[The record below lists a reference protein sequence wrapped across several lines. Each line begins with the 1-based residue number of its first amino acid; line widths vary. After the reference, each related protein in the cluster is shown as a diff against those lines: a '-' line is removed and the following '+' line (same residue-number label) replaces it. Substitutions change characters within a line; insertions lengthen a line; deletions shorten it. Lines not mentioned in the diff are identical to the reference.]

1 MNTAAGDA
9 AIYANGK
16 TYAEH
21 CAWLDSLTGH
31 DWMMVNMP
39 IGHLFNLAYVAYF
52 KYALLTIRMTAA
64 MQLKVLDAMAGMV
77 RGPVTAEAVEAIAPA
92 CDTAV
97 QMLHELHK
105 VPRSEVTRTF
115 SDADMFRL
123 LAKLNPSLLRAL
135 ELCTYYPPVPMKKS
149 A

>member
-1 MNTAAGDA
+1 MNTATGDA
-9 AIYANGK
+9 AIYAKGR
-16 TYAEH
+16 TYTEH

-52 KYALLTIRMTAA
+52 KHALLTIRMTAA
-64 MQLKVLDAMAGMV
+64 MQMKFLDAIAGMV
-77 RGPVTAEAVEAIAPA
+77 RGPVTAEAIEVIAPA

-97 QMLHELHK
+97 QMMNELHK

-115 SDADMFRL
+115 RDGDVFRL
-123 LAKLNPSLLRAL
+123 LTKLNPSLLRAL
-135 ELCTYYPPVPMKKS
+135 ELCTYNPPVPMKKS